1 MKTVK
6 KYLCMLAF
14 SVGLMSCDSF
24 LTTPPLDQIS
34 EEQWWNDKSQAEMMV
49 KGAYQYV
56 YGVNEVALRDC
67 ISDNATHRE
76 GKYKEIGNGTYTTQ
90 SGAVRDEWKYA
101 SVAKLNYI
109 LEGLEKAKEHI
120 TEAEYL
126 RYTAEVRFI
135 RAFVYYDMAFFFGDV
150 PLIKKT
156 LTVSESRETSR
167 QSREEVLNFVLDE
180 LENYVLPNI
189 NALEVNETGR
199 VNEQVVNA
207 YLSRICLFEKQYD
220 KVLEYTDKVIKSGD
234 YELFDDYDKLFRPT
248 ADGANKEVI
257 FERQY
262 SSPLVVHELNRNLSY
277 VSSVYSGWSHV
288 LGLQE
293 LVDEYECVHGHPVSE
308 CEALECEYAQKRKEA
323 ETDTHRGEYDFRD
336 PRLDATLM
344 WPYKEWKA
352 SDGRVRGYYGV
363 DDPNSGD
370 YVQKE
375 THMTGYLCQKWV
387 DMDGEYADR
396 TLSGKNMTILR
407 YADVLLMRAEA
418 LIELNQNLAEAVS
431 LINQVRDRAHM
442 PFIKMASQSVLR
454 ENLRHERRIELAFEG
469 LRYFDIIR
477 WHIADKVKKGKV
489 YGARMKAISEDMDH
503 KYVEE
508 RFWDDKMYLFPVPQ
522 EAVDNNP
529 NLLPQNKGWE

>member
-207 YLSRICLFEKQYD
+207 YLSRICLFEKQYG

-277 VSSVYSGWSHV
+277 VSSVYSGW
-288 LGLQE
+288 
-293 LVDEYECVHGHPVSE
+293 
-308 CEALECEYAQKRKEA
+308 
-323 ETDTHRGEYDFRD
+323 
-336 PRLDATLM
+336 
-344 WPYKEWKA
+344 
-352 SDGRVRGYYGV
+352 
-363 DDPNSGD
+363 
-370 YVQKE
+370 
-375 THMTGYLCQKWV
+375 
-387 DMDGEYADR
+387 
-396 TLSGKNMTILR
+396 
-407 YADVLLMRAEA
+407 
-418 LIELNQNLAEAVS
+418 
-431 LINQVRDRAHM
+431 
-442 PFIKMASQSVLR
+442 
-454 ENLRHERRIELAFEG
+454 
-469 LRYFDIIR
+469 
-477 WHIADKVKKGKV
+477 
-489 YGARMKAISEDMDH
+489 
-503 KYVEE
+503 
-508 RFWDDKMYLFPVPQ
+508 
-522 EAVDNNP
+522 
-529 NLLPQNKGWE
+529 